1 MARPKLYLLGPGR
14 YSYRVEFRFVD
25 TAGTLVSSKTWELH
39 REQHEE
45 PRALLL
51 QVNAKLA
58 DEKPKLE
65 EVAPN
70 FVVITTTVSSLQGEL
85 STSIFAGFQPAAV
98 ERQVAAFPVTL
109 SVLMT
114 HDGLGFSLYKATPK
128 EHE

>member
-45 PRALLL
+45 PRA
-51 QVNAKLA
+51 
-58 DEKPKLE
+58 KLE

-85 STSIFAGFQPAAV
+85 NASIFAGFQPAAV
-98 ERQVAAFPVTL
+98 EQQVAAFPVTL
-109 SVLMT
+109 IVLMT
-114 HDGLGFSLYKATPK
+114 HDGLRFSLYKATPK
-128 EHE
+128 AHE

>member
-58 DEKPKLE
+58 GEKPNLE

-85 STSIFAGFQPAAV
+85 NASIFAGFQPAAV
-98 ERQVAAFPVTL
+98 EQQVAAFPVTL
-109 SVLMT
+109 SVHMT
-114 HDGLGFSLYKATPK
+114 HDGLGFSLFTATPK
-128 EHE
+128 ANE

>member
-25 TAGTLVSSKTWELH
+25 TAGTLLKSKTWFLH

-51 QVNAKLA
+51 QANAKLA
-58 DEKPKLE
+58 GEKPKLE
-65 EVAPN
+65 ELRPNYVA
-70 FVVITTTVSSLQGEL
+70 ITTVVSSLQGEL
-85 STSIFAGFQPAAV
+85 STSVFAGFQPAAV
-98 ERQVAAFPVTL
+98 EQQVAAFPITL

-114 HDGLGFSLYKATPK
+114 HDGLGFSLYTATPK
-128 EHE
+128 AHE